1 MKQMKRKK
9 ERGITLIALVVTII
23 VLIILAGVSINL
35 LFGNYG
41 VVTKAKEAKN
51 KMEAAQY
58 EEELKMCVLEL
69 QADAVTNGTDFS
81 METIRKNLVEKVKK
95 VENTT
100 DIEFPIKES
109 ETKPEGIYK
118 GYEFYIDEKYV
129 VHVGDKKTDQ
139 TDKTEPDTI
148 KTKNISAQ
156 DIKNDPETYYG
167 LKVTNYISQN
177 GQSDWKIF
185 YSDGDHIFLITGE
198 YVNTDETNRISPLT
212 KMSSSGYDTWWD
224 RGEFDEF
231 QTVDTETLIRFKATE
246 YTLED
251 KDDYWGAKC
260 VTTLLNDNNWTSY
273 LDEEINGKRKAEKA
287 IGSPTFEMWRDSW
300 NTRYKNSSDQIYNEI
315 SSAGYMVGETGQFL
329 ELNKKDGYAYKLYF
343 PYYDVEDYS
352 KNYRLSSPAGCD
364 SYSLLNVS
372 PIGAINFGE
381 YYYSDG
387 IRPVVSLNSGTT
399 VDVEITD

>member
-1 MKQMKRKK
+1 MKKIKNKK

-139 TDKTEPDTI
+139 TDKTE
-148 KTKNISAQ
+148 N
-156 DIKNDPETYYG
+156 
-167 LKVTNYISQN
+167 
-177 GQSDWKIF
+177 
-185 YSDGDHIFLITGE
+185 
-198 YVNTDETNRISPLT
+198 
-212 KMSSSGYDTWWD
+212 
-224 RGEFDEF
+224 
-231 QTVDTETLIRFKATE
+231 
-246 YTLED
+246 
-251 KDDYWGAKC
+251 
-260 VTTLLNDNNWTSY
+260 
-273 LDEEINGKRKAEKA
+273 
-287 IGSPTFEMWRDSW
+287 
-300 NTRYKNSSDQIYNEI
+300 QI
-315 SSAGYMVGETGQFL
+315 Q
-329 ELNKKDGYAYKLYF
+329 
-343 PYYDVEDYS
+343 
-352 KNYRLSSPAGCD
+352 
-364 SYSLLNVS
+364 
-372 PIGAINFGE
+372 
-381 YYYSDG
+381 
-387 IRPVVSLNSGTT
+387 
-399 VDVEITD
+399 